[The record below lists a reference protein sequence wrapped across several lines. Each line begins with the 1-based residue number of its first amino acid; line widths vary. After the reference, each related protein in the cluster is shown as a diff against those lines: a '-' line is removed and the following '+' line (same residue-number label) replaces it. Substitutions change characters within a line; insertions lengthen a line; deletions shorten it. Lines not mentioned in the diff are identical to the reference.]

1 MPPHFKNDRCIEK
14 SFSYHKMYPLKVC
27 SYTAP
32 SPIHIKSSLGWLPE
46 QAVCILSLVVVC
58 FFLST
63 CRSSLNTLVHSPLSF
78 LCVAKLLLVFSPS
91 LYGVFDFEFINYC
104 PCDLCLLVSHLWN
117 FSLPQG
123 HLNSLFFL
131 ISCSCCILRLPG
143 IDLYMIGFRSSISCL
158 SIRIFQCSSP
168 IYWNVSSYL
177 TDFLGQPC
185 HKSDVSFWTLYFVLL
200 VSFS

>member
-1 MPPHFKNDRCIEK
+1 MH
-14 SFSYHKMYPLKVC
+14 PLKVC
-27 SYTAP
+27 SYIAP
-32 SPIHIKSSLGWLPE
+32 SPIHLKSSPGWLPE

-78 LCVAKLLLVFSPS
+78 LCVAKLLLVFFPS
-91 LYGVFDFEFINYC
+91 LYGVFDFEFIDYC
-104 PCDLCLLVSHLWN
+104 PLWFMPFG
-117 FSLPQG
+117 FSLMEFLLTPR
-123 HLNSLFFL
+123 SSKYSFFFL
-131 ISCSCCILRLPG
+131 ISRSCCILRLPG
-143 IDLYMIGFRSSISCL
+143 IDLYIIGFRSSISCL
-158 SIRIFQCSSP
+158 SIWIFQCSSP

>member
-1 MPPHFKNDRCIEK
+1 M
-14 SFSYHKMYPLKVC
+14 
-27 SYTAP
+27 
-32 SPIHIKSSLGWLPE
+32 
-46 QAVCILSLVVVC
+46 
-58 FFLST
+58 
-63 CRSSLNTLVHSPLSF
+63 HSPLSF
-78 LCVAKLLLVFSPS
+78 LCVAKLLLVFSPPFMVYLILNLS
-91 LYGVFDFEFINYC
+91 IIVL
-104 PCDLCLLVSHLWN
+104 CDLCLLVSHLWN

-123 HLNSLFFL
+123 HLNIPFFL

-143 IDLYMIGFRSSISCL
+143 SDLYMIGFRSSISCL
-158 SIRIFQCSSP
+158 SIWIFQCSSP